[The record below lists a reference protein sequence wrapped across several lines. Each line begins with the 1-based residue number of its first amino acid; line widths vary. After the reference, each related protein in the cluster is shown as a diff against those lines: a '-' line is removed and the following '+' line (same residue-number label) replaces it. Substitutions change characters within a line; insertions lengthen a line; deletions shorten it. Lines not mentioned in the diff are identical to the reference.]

1 MPEPI
6 ALQKTETGASYA
18 TPECAPFFK
27 DTGGSECCL
36 CIHGFTGCPAIYLP
50 LADELE
56 KLGYSVSAPLLTGH
70 GTRPDELRGVRER
83 SWFYG
88 VAAELERLLA
98 RYRTVHI
105 IGLSLGGAIATW
117 LAGTNAAR
125 VGLGRLI
132 LLAPG
137 FGLKDKRYYEADF
150 FEAEDVMIQL
160 PRRKPAGDGLDHT
173 RFGYPAMPLYSIKQ
187 LLMAAERSTLALDIV
202 RMPTMLLYTA
212 ADMIADPDACQKA
225 AERIVSIEINHRYA
239 TGEHNLLL
247 GPDRLDVIRRIVEFL
262 GPAGAP

>member
-1 MPEPI
+1 MPKPI
-6 ALQKTETGASYA
+6 SSEKTETGASYA
-18 TPECAPFFK
+18 APECAPFFR
-27 DTGGSECCL
+27 DTGGNECCL

-50 LADELE
+50 LADELSD
-56 KLGYSVSAPLLTGH
+56 LGYNVSAPLLAGH
-70 GTRPDELRGVRER
+70 GTRPEDLRGVSER

-88 VAAELERLLA
+88 VSAELERLLA
-98 RYRTVHI
+98 CYRKVHI

-117 LAGTNAAR
+117 LAGNNANRAG
-125 VGLGRLI
+125 VGRLI

-137 FGLKDKRYYEADF
+137 YGLKDKRYYGTGFFAAD
-150 FEAEDVMIQL
+150 DVMIQL

-173 RFGYPAMPLYSIKQ
+173 RFGYPAMPLYSVKQ
-187 LLMAAERSTLALDIV
+187 LLLAAKRSTLVLDLV

-212 ADMIADPDACQKA
+212 ADMIADPDACEKA
-225 AERIVSIEINHRYA
+225 AERIVSIEISHRYA